1 MLVSVKLDAD
11 FSKGC
16 ADGESALEG
25 DAEHL
30 LEAYEERC
38 VEALAD
44 FSPLGEARGVL
55 AT

>member
-1 MLVSVKLDAD
+1 LDAV

-16 ADGESALEG
+16 AGGESALEG

-44 FSPLGEARGVL
+44 LARGEARGVQ